1 MTGDAMTGD
10 RQRKL
15 VADFL
20 AESSAAGG
28 TNN

>member
-1 MTGDAMTGD
+1 VVGESMTGD

-20 AESSAAGG
+20 AESGSAGS
-28 TNN
+28 NS